1 MTEEMQDIAVEGA
14 AFAKKIFDDVR
25 EFSKDPVAG
34 VSRQGYSA
42 VENKVHEYVKE
53 VGKTLGLE
61 EWADAAG
68 NLFLTLPGEHR
79 NLPAFVTGSH
89 GDSVPQGGN
98 YDGLAGI
105 VAGLTV
111 LWWMRR
117 TNYTPY
123 RDMSV
128 LVTRME
134 ESSYFGKAYVGTLAM
149 TGKLKPEDLKLR
161 HRTKQQTL
169 AEAIRESGFD
179 PEACVSGKPLADL
192 KKFGAFIE
200 LHIEQGPTLDSN
212 KTKRVGVVTGI
223 RGNLRHKVVRCIGET
238 AHSGAVNREFR
249 HDAVLATADF
259 LMRMEK
265 HWIHRL
271 DREEDLVFTVGVLK
285 TGDSAAIAKVPGL
298 VTFCIDMRSL
308 SMGTLERFHE
318 VLLSCAD
325 KVAKERGVKFEF
337 DQMLRTDP
345 AKLNSGLVARIA
357 TTAAENGIPYIAMP
371 SGAGHD
377 SAVLT
382 NAGIPSAMIFVANQ
396 NGSHNP
402 REEMKLEDFMQG
414 VKLLWKV
421 AEGFDTERE

>member
-79 NLPAFVTGSH
+79 DLPAFVTGSH

-134 ESSYFGKAYVGTLAM
+134 ESSYFGKAYVGTLADR
-149 TGKLKPEDLKLR
+149 K
-161 HRTKQQTL
+161 
-169 AEAIRESGFD
+169 S
-179 PEACVSGKPLADL
+179 
-192 KKFGAFIE
+192 
-200 LHIEQGPTLDSN
+200 
-212 KTKRVGVVTGI
+212 VV
-223 RGNLRHKVVRCIGET
+223 
-238 AHSGAVNREFR
+238 
-249 HDAVLATADF
+249 
-259 LMRMEK
+259 
-265 HWIHRL
+265 
-271 DREEDLVFTVGVLK
+271 
-285 TGDSAAIAKVPGL
+285 
-298 VTFCIDMRSL
+298 
-308 SMGTLERFHE
+308 
-318 VLLSCAD
+318 
-325 KVAKERGVKFEF
+325 
-337 DQMLRTDP
+337 
-345 AKLNSGLVARIA
+345 
-357 TTAAENGIPYIAMP
+357 
-371 SGAGHD
+371 
-377 SAVLT
+377 
-382 NAGIPSAMIFVANQ
+382 
-396 NGSHNP
+396 
-402 REEMKLEDFMQG
+402 
-414 VKLLWKV
+414 
-421 AEGFDTERE
+421 